1 MRQLFDRELSADG
14 VEPDGY
20 GVLSLIGARSGMR
33 LTELSEELGMPLT
46 TASDVVRRLEA
57 RRVVR
62 RRPNP
67 EDGRSS
73 LFELTAQGDAE
84 WKRGWKALARIDEAL
99 ARTIDREDMRQALT
113 DLNLAFERA
122 LTDD

>member
-1 MRQLFDRELSADG
+1 MRQLFDRELTADG

-33 LTELSEELGMPLT
+33 LTELSDELGMPLT
-46 TASDVVRRLEA
+46 TASDVVRRLEGRGA
-57 RRVVR
+57 VQ

-67 EDGRSS
+67 EDARSS
-73 LFELTAQGDAE
+73 LFELTAEGDAE
-84 WKRGWKALARIDEAL
+84 WRRGWKALARIDEAL
-99 ARTIDREDMRQALT
+99 AKTFDREEMRAALT
-113 DLNLAFERA
+113 ELNVAFERA